1 MLNAKVKCTTSS
13 RQFIFSQQ
21 TRMTEK
27 KLQKCLII
35 FSIAS
40 TATLLSTIHQ
50 FKRDGNTDHKT
61 MLNLLGQIISHKLT
75 KVQTNLQN
83 EGDIR
88 VMLDI
93 MENIKQHIHKLEQKP
108 QVKIVEKP
116 VFVEKIVEV
125 QVAVEKVVE
134 LADNEFIYRD
144 PNDPSREGRKFKLDE
159 GQHQIFKDY
168 RRRNNVCRKI
178 IYHVLLI
185 FKCV

>member
-1 MLNAKVKCTTSS
+1 
-13 RQFIFSQQ
+13 
-21 TRMTEK
+21 
-27 KLQKCLII
+27 
-35 FSIAS
+35 
-40 TATLLSTIHQ
+40 
-50 FKRDGNTDHKT
+50 

-125 QVAVEKVVE
+125 QVIFSPAH
-134 LADNEFIYRD
+134 YC
-144 PNDPSREGRKFKLDE
+144 PYKL
-159 GQHQIFKDY
+159 
-168 RRRNNVCRKI
+168 
-178 IYHVLLI
+178 
-185 FKCV
+185 